1 MQMASV
7 PPTKILVR
15 GVNWLGD
22 AVMSTPAL
30 QRLREAHPA
39 AQITLLTHE
48 KLAELWQN
56 HPALDKVLTFSAHE
70 SLLQIARRLRT
81 EHFEIAL
88 VLPNSPR
95 SALETFLAG
104 IPERVGY
111 RRAWRNLFLTRP
123 IPTRPGLVSMDK
135 RSAREIKQLI
145 NSPRKS
151 EAIPAQSHH
160 LYHYLHLAAALGGKP
175 DPIPPHIAVAA
186 GEVTA
191 IQDRFGFPRN
201 ASRRPLLFGLNAGAE
216 YGPAK
221 RWPRDRFIAAAIAL
235 QRQTHCHWW
244 IFGGKSDQ
252 PLATEITAG
261 IQSGGLP
268 AGASVQCLAGQT
280 TLRELCAALKSCD
293 VVLTND
299 TGPMH
304 LAAAVGT
311 PVIALF
317 GSTSPELTAPGLPGD
332 TQHVLLKSDARC
344 APCFLRT
351 CPIDF
356 RCMNGLTVDRVVSAL
371 LEVIGRTH

>member
-1 MQMASV
+1 MASV
-7 PPTKILVR
+7 PPKTILVR

-56 HPALDKVLTFSAHE
+56 HPALDKVMTFSPHE

-88 VLPNSPR
+88 ILPNSPR
-95 SALETFLAG
+95 SALETFLGG
-104 IPERVGY
+104 IPERIGY
-111 RRAWRNLFLTRP
+111 RRAWRNLFLTRA
-123 IPTRPGLVSMDK
+123 IPTRPELVTMHK
-135 RSAREIKQLI
+135 RSVREIKQLI
-145 NSPRKS
+145 NSPRNS

-160 LYHYLHLAAALGGKP
+160 LYHYLHLAAALGAKP
-175 DPIPPHIAVAA
+175 DPIPPHIAVTA

-201 ASRRPLLFGLNAGAE
+201 APMRPLLFGLNAGAE
-216 YGPAK
+216 YGSAK
-221 RWPRDRFIAAAIAL
+221 RWPRDRFIAAAIAM
-235 QRQTHCHWW
+235 QRQAKCHWW

-252 PLATEITAG
+252 PLATEITSG

-268 AGASVQCLAGQT
+268 AGASVQSLAGQT
-280 TLRELCAALKSCD
+280 TLRELCAALKACD

-304 LAAAVGT
+304 LTAAVGT
-311 PVIALF
+311 PVIGLF

-332 TQHVLLKSDARC
+332 TQHVLLKSDAAC

-356 RCMNGLTVDRVVSAL
+356 RCMNGLTVDQVVGAL
-371 LEVIGRTH
+371 MEVSGRSH